1 MHKVWSCS
9 TCPQGERPEFEG
21 QDLKGVQDLS
31 CSTSSKETE
40 RVFFSSGKNTG
51 DCCHGKAELSPN
63 TEMCPD
69 LFTNIWCSFLDGV
82 QTEIQPH
89 TSATSCPP
97 PHPPLLHPG
106 ENQGWEE
113 LVRGEEG
120 IGLLFSSCRRGP
132 RDAGPG
138 LCSEGHSK
146 STRSV
151 SPHATVPDA
160 LTGARASNGWV
171 VAGGHGR
178 ALLAQPL
185 GPPKPAQG
193 WFLMENK

>member
-1 MHKVWSCS
+1 M
-9 TCPQGERPEFEG
+9 PPRGERPEFEG
-21 QDLKGVQDLS
+21 QDLKGVQHLS
-31 CSTSSKETE
+31 CSGFSRATK
-40 RVFFSSGKNTG
+40 RVFFSSGKTTG

-63 TEMCPD
+63 TEMFPD

-89 TSATSCPP
+89 ASATSCPP

-120 IGLLFSSCRRGP
+120 IGLLFSSRRRGP
-132 RDAGPG
+132 RDARAGP
-138 LCSEGHSK
+138 CSEGHSK
-146 STRSV
+146 STRGISLR
-151 SPHATVPDA
+151 ATVPGA
-160 LTGARASNGWV
+160 LTGPRASSGRV

-185 GPPKPAQG
+185 GPPKPAPG